1 MPDPAGGTGLIS
13 ETLNVGSVNIF
24 GLDAEIGT
32 RRLFGGWRAYT
43 SGELLSTKV
52 LDNLPTNN
60 SVATGNLLDYL
71 PTSGKTLP
79 RAPNHMVAFGI
90 DYDDD
95 HLFGNLTY
103 KYVGK
108 QFSTLMNDE
117 SIAGFGRLDG
127 AIGYRFDKI
136 GFANKPEFKINFYN
150 LMNSRQLTG
159 VSSVQLNALQ
169 TTGVN
174 GNQIKASGSPYYYAG
189 QGFAA
194 MASFK
199 VGF

>member
-1 MPDPAGGTGLIS
+1 MLDPTNPLGGTTTNLTI
-13 ETLNVGSVNIF
+13 NVGSVNIF

-52 LDNLPTNN
+52 LDNLPVNT
-60 SVATGNLLDYL
+60 SATVKDYL
-71 PTSGKTLP
+71 PTSGKALP
-79 RAPNHMVAFGI
+79 RAPGHMIAFGI

-103 KYVGK
+103 KWVGS
-108 QFSTLMNDE
+108 QYSTLVNDQK
-117 SIAGFGRLDG
+117 IGGFGRVDAG
-127 AIGYRFDKI
+127 IGYRFDKI
-136 GFANKPEFKINFYN
+136 GFANQPELKINFYN
-150 LMNSRQLTG
+150 ILNAKSLIG
-159 VSSVQLNALQ
+159 VSGVQNNALA

-174 GNQIKASGSPYYYAG
+174 GNTIAASSAPTYYAG

-194 MASFK
+194 IASFK